1 MKIQSH
7 DQEIITDLLLTLKNT
22 SNSQDVPVAAAVYD
36 SGQNLISRAVNQR
49 EVLNDPTAHA
59 EILALKEAGQKN
71 SNWNLE
77 SFTLYVTLEPC
88 LMCAGAILQSRISKV
103 VFGSFNSDASQ
114 SCLGLLRDAHP
125 ELEIVGGVSAVECGL
140 VLSQFFAQQRNHKR

>member
-1 MKIQSH
+1 MKIHSH
-7 DQEIITDLLLTLKNT
+7 DQKVMGDLLLTLKNT
-22 SNSQDVPVAAAVYD
+22 SDSQDVPVAAAVYD

-49 EVLNDPTAHA
+49 EISRDPTAHA
-59 EILALKEAGQKN
+59 EILALREAGQKN

-103 VFGSFNSDASQ
+103 IFGAFNSESSQ
-114 SCLGLLRDAHP
+114 SCLELLRNANS
-125 ELEIVGGVSAVECGL
+125 EIEIVGGVNATECGL
-140 VLSQFFAQQRNHKR
+140 VLSQFFTQQRNH

>member
-1 MKIQSH
+1 VKIHSH
-7 DQEIITDLLLTLKNT
+7 DQEIMRDLLLTLKNAP
-22 SNSQDVPVAAAVYD
+22 NSQDVPVAAAVYD

-49 EVLNDPTAHA
+49 EFSSDPTAHA

-71 SNWNLE
+71 SNWILK

-103 VFGSFNSDASQ
+103 IFGAFSPESSQ
-114 SCLGLLRDAHP
+114 SYLDLLRGTNA
-125 ELEIVGGVSAVECGL
+125 ELEIVGGVNADECGL
-140 VLSQFFAQQRNHKR
+140 VLSQFFTQQRNY